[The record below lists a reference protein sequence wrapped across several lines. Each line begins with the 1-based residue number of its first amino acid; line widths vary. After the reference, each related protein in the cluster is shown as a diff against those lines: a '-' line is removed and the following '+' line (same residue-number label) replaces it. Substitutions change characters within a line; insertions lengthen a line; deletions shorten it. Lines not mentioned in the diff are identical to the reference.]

1 MPKAV
6 TDKNRG
12 MVLGLYAQAG
22 FFIAGQ
28 QLTTDVMEVVE
39 QALRADPYEVTALG
53 LKGVDAFAK
62 QDYAIA
68 IANWQRAADNTENDE
83 NRQTLLRG
91 IAQANQRIAGDSSQ
105 LIEDRADA
113 LAETE
118 AVSSATAI
126 SSTNFGS
133 LLVNVSIDPKL
144 AQGLNPDLWVYVFAK
159 AINGP
164 RAPLAANRYKVSDLP
179 TQVRLDDAMAMNPSL
194 KVSGFS
200 QVAVV
205 ARISQSGQPIAGS
218 NDLQGSTTVTRKD
231 SSQTGVQV
239 VIDSILP

>member
-1 MPKAV
+1 M
-6 TDKNRG
+6 
-12 MVLGLYAQAG
+12 
-22 FFIAGQ
+22 
-28 QLTTDVMEVVE
+28 
-39 QALRADPYEVTALG
+39 
-53 LKGVDAFAK
+53 
-62 QDYAIA
+62 
-68 IANWQRAADNTENDE
+68 
-83 NRQTLLRG
+83 
-91 IAQANQRIAGDSSQ
+91 
-105 LIEDRADA
+105 
-113 LAETE
+113 
-118 AVSSATAI
+118 
-126 SSTNFGS
+126 
-133 LLVNVSIDPKL
+133 
-144 AQGLNPDLWVYVFAK
+144 FAK